1 MNKCKIKNKGYKRF
15 NVIQSKWYISTA
27 TIDERDF
34 SLTNSLFVREYKE
47 NLTRTSPLWIL
58 QIIGKTSWENLYFLA
73 HSLMEIDHKHW
84 EERIKIARAHLE
96 KSRSR
101 VTKLEK
107 NIYTT
112 LVYIITKTVL
122 SKWNKIVPI
131 NKIREHLI

>member
-1 MNKCKIKNKGYKRF
+1 MNKCKIKNKGHKRF

-34 SLTNSLFVREYKE
+34 SLTNPLFVREYKE
-47 NLTRTSPLWIL
+47 NLTRISPLWIL
-58 QIIGKTSWENLYFLA
+58 QIISKTSWENLYFLA
-73 HSLMEIDHKHW
+73 HSLMEIDHKHK

-107 NIYTT
+107 CIYTT
-112 LVYIITKTVL
+112 LVNIITKTIL
-122 SKWNKIVPI
+122 SKWNK
-131 NKIREHLI
+131 